1 MKRLM
6 MALVGVL
13 LAVAGSQVSAQATTL
28 DLGDVTNSTSDQF
41 SGPAAPGAV
50 AYDITFSLSTL
61 SSVTVNLA
69 NFNLVPA
76 TFNITGFSATSPDFT
91 LVGGVGGPFSFAG
104 ILAAGN
110 YLIQVVGTATGSH
123 GGLWETTVAAAAT
136 PIPGA
141 LLLFMTAIGGMG
153 FLGLR
158 RRGSAEA

>member
-1 MKRLM
+1 M

-28 DLGDVTNSTSDQF
+28 DLGDVTNNSGSPAAQS
-41 SGPAAPGAV
+41 SGPSLPGV
-50 AYDITFSLSTL
+50 VDYDITFSLSTL
-61 SSVTVNLA
+61 SNVSVSLT

-76 TFNITGFSATSPDFT
+76 IFNITGFSATSTDFT
-91 LVGGVGGPFSFAG
+91 LVGGAGGPFSFAG
-104 ILAAGN
+104 ILVAGD
-110 YLIQVVGTATGSH
+110 YLIHVTGNATGTH
-123 GGLWETTVAAAAT
+123 GGLFDTLVTAAAT

-153 FLGLR
+153 FLGMR